1 MGASLTKDFDQFPL
15 PQDAEAW
22 LDFDGTLTTSD
33 VVDSVIRE
41 YGADGKWRQIEE
53 AWQAGRIGSRA
64 CLAGQFELVQADE
77 DRLLAFVAGISLDP
91 GAASL
96 LALLRRHRVR
106 ATIVSDGIDWFI
118 ERIFRAH
125 RLAPPPIRSNSLRLQ
140 GGGSWKLTC
149 PHFSQSCSVAAAHCK
164 CASIERLAT
173 KGCARIYIGD
183 GRSDLCA
190 ARKAEVRF
198 AKGALAAQLKN
209 EGLSYLSYQTLHD
222 VCQALGAAWSR
233 QKLLVA

>member
-1 MGASLTKDFDQFPL
+1 MRASSTKNFDRLPA
-15 PQDAEAW
+15 PQDAEVW

-41 YGADGKWRQIEE
+41 FCADRKWRQIEE

-64 CLAGQFELVQADE
+64 CLAGQFELVRADE
-77 DRLLAFVAGISLDP
+77 DQLNAFVAGMSLDP

-96 LALLRRHRVR
+96 LALLRWHSVR

-125 RLAPPPIRSNSLRLQ
+125 RLAPPPIRSNSLVQQ
-140 GGGSWKLTC
+140 GQTWKLIC
-149 PHFSQSCSVAAAHCK
+149 PHFSHSCPVAAAHCK

-173 KGCARIYIGD
+173 KRADRIYVGD

-198 AKGALAAQLKN
+198 AKGALAAQLN
-209 EGLSYLSYQTLHD
+209 REGLSFFPYQTLHD
-222 VCQALGAAWSR
+222 VCQALSASWSR
-233 QKLLVA
+233 QKLVAA

>member
-1 MGASLTKDFDQFPL
+1 MGASSSAEHVQLPP
-15 PQDAEAW
+15 PQDAEVW

-41 YGADGKWRQIEE
+41 YCADDQWRQIEE

-64 CLAGQFELVQADE
+64 CLAGQFELVQAGE
-77 DRLLAFVAGISLDP
+77 DQLAEFVAGMSLDP
-91 GAASL
+91 GTTSL
-96 LALLRRHRVR
+96 LALLRRHGVR

-125 RLAPPPIRSNSLRLQ
+125 RLQPPPIRSNSLRRQ
-140 GGGSWKLTC
+140 GDSWRLVC
-149 PHFSQSCSVAAAHCK
+149 PHLSPSCSVAAAHCK

-173 KGCARIYIGD
+173 KGRARIYIGD

-190 ARKAEVRF
+190 ARKADVRF
-198 AKGALAAQLKN
+198 AKGVLAAQLKG
-209 EGLSYLSYQTLHD
+209 EELSFIPYQTLHD

-233 QKLLVA
+233 ERLLAA

>member
-1 MGASLTKDFDQFPL
+1 MGASSIQDLDQFPP
-15 PQDAEAW
+15 PQGAEVW

-41 YGADGKWRQIEE
+41 FCATGEWRQIEE

-77 DRLLAFVAGISLDP
+77 DQLIEFLAGISLDP

-96 LALLRRHRVR
+96 LALLRQHDVR

-125 RLAPPPIRSNSLRLQ
+125 RLEPPPIRSNSLERR
-140 GGGSWKLTC
+140 GESWRLTC
-149 PHFSQSCSVAAAHCK
+149 PHSSQSCPVAAAHCK
-164 CASIERLAT
+164 CASIERLAAT
-173 KGCARIYIGD
+173 GRARIYVGD

-190 ARKAEVRF
+190 ARKAQVRF
-198 AKGALAAQLKN
+198 AKGALAAQLKS
-209 EGLSYLSYQTLHD
+209 EGLVFFPYRTLHD
-222 VCQALGAAWSR
+222 VCGALGAAWSQR
-233 QKLLVA
+233 KLLAA